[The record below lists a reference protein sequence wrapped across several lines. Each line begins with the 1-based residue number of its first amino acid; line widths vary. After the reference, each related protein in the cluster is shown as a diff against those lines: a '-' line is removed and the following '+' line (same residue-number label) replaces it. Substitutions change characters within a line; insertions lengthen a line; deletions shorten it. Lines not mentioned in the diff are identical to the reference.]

1 MEQPIHKRLQRQSPF
16 VTEEVMNQLI
26 DRGLV
31 NGPKLKLHQA
41 EVVREPSSF
50 IPKEGTFAQTIVD
63 ILTEMDKPINRVE
76 LVRRAIQRNPPR
88 SKKPMRVYHS
98 VIRRLANEGLV
109 VVDKL
114 NGEKVERHI
123 VSLA

>member
-1 MEQPIHKRLQRQSPF
+1 MEQPIHKPLQRQSPL

-31 NGPKLKLHQA
+31 NGPKLKLHQP
-41 EVVREPSSF
+41 EVVREPSSYF
-50 IPKEGTFAQTIVD
+50 PKEGTFAQTIVD

>member
-1 MEQPIHKRLQRQSPF
+1 MEQPIHKPLQRQSPF

-31 NGPKLKLHQA
+31 NGPKLKLHQP

-88 SKKPMRVYHS
+88 SKKPMRVYHD
-98 VIRRLANEGLV
+98 VVRRLANEGLV
-109 VVDKL
+109 VVEKWR
-114 NGEKVERHI
+114 GEKVERHR

>member
-1 MEQPIHKRLQRQSPF
+1 MEQATHKRQSPF

-41 EVVREPSSF
+41 EVVREPSSYF
-50 IPKEGTFAQTIVD
+50 PKEGTFAQTIVD

>member
-1 MEQPIHKRLQRQSPF
+1 MEQAIHKHQSPF
-16 VTEEVMNQLI
+16 VTEEVMKKLI

-31 NGPKLKLHQA
+31 NGPKFKLRQA
-41 EVVREPSSF
+41 EVVREPSSY

-63 ILTEMDKPINRVE
+63 VLTEMDKPINRVE
-76 LVRRAIQRNPPR
+76 LVRKAIQRNPPQ
-88 SKKPMRVYHS
+88 SKKPMRVYHN
-98 VIRRLANEGLV
+98 VIRKLANEGLV
-109 VVDKL
+109 VVEKL

>member
-1 MEQPIHKRLQRQSPF
+1 MEQPIHKPLQRQSPL

-88 SKKPMRVYHS
+88 SKRPQLVYHD
-98 VIRRLANEGLV
+98 VVRKLANEGLV
-109 VVDKL
+109 VVDKWR
-114 NGEKVERHI
+114 GEKVERHI